1 MPSAASLVLP
11 PACDDDTGEDDGG
24 GRKRG
29 SISLQFWTGVEDK
42 TELAWDAT
50 INEVNN
56 DIEMKKSVSCKYRFS
71 NN

>member
-11 PACDDDTGEDDGG
+11 QACDDSTSEDDGG
-24 GRKRG
+24 GQKRG
-29 SISLQFWTGVEDK
+29 LISLQFWSSIEDK
-42 TELAWDAT
+42 TELAWDAI

-56 DIEMKKSVSCKYRFS
+56 VIKMKKSVSCKYVFS